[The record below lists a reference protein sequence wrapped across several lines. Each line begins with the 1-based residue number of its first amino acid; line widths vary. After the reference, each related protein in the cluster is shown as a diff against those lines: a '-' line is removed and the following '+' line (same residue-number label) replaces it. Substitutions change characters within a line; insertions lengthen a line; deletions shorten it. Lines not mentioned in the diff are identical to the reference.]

1 MKGDYK
7 NSRAKCFYSTGAILT
22 RCGSCLF
29 NYIINVKFLL
39 HGNKGKLKGKFI
51 DIVYREK

>member
-1 MKGDYK
+1 MKGGYK

-39 HGNKGKLKGKFI
+39 QGNKGKLKGKFI
-51 DIVYREK
+51 DIVYHDK